1 MSDTDFWL
9 RRYEQNQ
16 QGLTLR
22 PLYWLATELL
32 VLGLIGLLWA
42 LPVPETLTS
51 ISPLLNWGSLFLMA
65 ALIYYF
71 IISVPLAIGMLPV
84 IVAIFAIE
92 LWLASSERWA
102 RPGAAA
108 LTIVGVAG
116 LIFAHREHGG
126 LRAVFRD
133 IQLLM
138 IAPLWLLS
146 RLYRKLGIPS

>member
-1 MSDTDFWL
+1 MSDTDYWL
-9 RRYEQNQ
+9 GRYARNQ
-16 QGLTLR
+16 QGLSLR
-22 PLYWLATELL
+22 PLYWLATQLL

-42 LPVPETLTS
+42 LPVPAALTS

-84 IVAIFAIE
+84 VIAIFAFE
-92 LWLASSERWA
+92 FWLAGIGQWS

-108 LTIVGVAG
+108 LTLAG
-116 LIFAHREHGG
+116 LGGIYLAHRQQGG